1 MNLNDLKIIIL
12 KELNKLEGRFSLAFC
27 DLNDPTKR
35 LFINEREEHHAAS
48 TMKTPD
54 MIEVFKQAS
63 EHRFNMN
70 DRTKVRNQFKSIFDG
85 SLYSLDINRDDGEKL
100 YDFIGRELSI
110 AELTYDMIIHSSNLA
125 TNNILDFVGVHNVMH
140 TMRDMGVED
149 IKILR
154 GVEDLKAH
162 EAGLNNT
169 TTAYDLM
176 LVFKMIGKGEIVTK
190 TACESMIEILLDQ
203 QSNNIIPAKLPEKVK
218 VAHKTGEID
227 GVRHDSG
234 LVLLPD
240 GRKYVLVLLSS
251 ELEDEDL
258 AVQSMAGVSR
268 SIYDCMMPDS

>member
-1 MNLNDLKIIIL
+1 MNLNDLKTIIL
-12 KELNKLEGRFSLAFC
+12 KELDELEGRFSLAFF
-27 DLNDPTKR
+27 DLNDSSNCI
-35 LFINEREEHHAAS
+35 LINEREEHHAAS
-48 TMKTPD
+48 TMKTPV

-63 EHRFNMN
+63 EHKLNMD
-70 DRTKVRNQFKSIFDG
+70 DRIKVRNQFKSIFDG
-85 SLYSLDINRDDGEKL
+85 SLYSLYIDHDDDEKL
-100 YDFIGRELSI
+100 YDFIGKEMSI

-125 TNNILDFVGVHNVMH
+125 TNTILDFVGVDNVMH
-140 TMRDMGVED
+140 TMRDKGVED

-190 TACESMIEILLDQ
+190 TACEAMIDILLDQ
-203 QSNNIIPAKLPEKVK
+203 QSNNIIPSKLPAEVK
-218 VAHKTGEID
+218 IAHKTGEID

-234 LVLLPD
+234 LIILPD
-240 GRKYVLVLLSS
+240 GRRYILVLLSS
-251 ELEDEDL
+251 ELQDEDL

-268 SIYDCMMPDS
+268 SIYDYMMSLT